1 MVVENAP
8 GTYAFIIANIVASLY
23 ALLGD
28 DRFMDDFCFHVGAV
42 TRGKQYHRLITS
54 AFLHA
59 DMLHLF
65 FNMMT
70 LFFFGPVV
78 EQTLGTDGLIVVY
91 FGSIIASKI
100 AAILNNRDNPGYT
113 AVGASGAV
121 SGVILSFC
129 MFYPFSDIYLLGLPF
144 GIPAILFGVG
154 YMALSA
160 QLMGNAGRI
169 IGHEAHLGGAAGGIV
184 LTILMRPDVITR
196 LFA

>member
-1 MVVENAP
+1 MDIPNAP
-8 GTYAFIIANIVASLY
+8 ATYAFMLANIIASIY
-23 ALLGD
+23 AFVGD
-28 DRFMDDFCFHVGAV
+28 DNFMDEFCFRVGAV
-42 TRGKQYHRLITS
+42 TRDKQYHRLITS

-59 DMLHLF
+59 DPLHLF

-78 EQTLGTDGLIVVY
+78 EATLGTDGMIVIY
-91 FGSIIASKI
+91 MGSIIASKI
-100 AAILNNRDNPGYT
+100 AAIVNNRDNPAYS

-129 MFYPFSDIYLLGLPF
+129 MFYPLEKIYFIGVPI
-144 GIPAILFGVG
+144 GIPAILFGVA

-160 QLMGNAGRI
+160 RLMSNAGRV

-184 LTILMRPDVITR
+184 LTILMRPDVVTR